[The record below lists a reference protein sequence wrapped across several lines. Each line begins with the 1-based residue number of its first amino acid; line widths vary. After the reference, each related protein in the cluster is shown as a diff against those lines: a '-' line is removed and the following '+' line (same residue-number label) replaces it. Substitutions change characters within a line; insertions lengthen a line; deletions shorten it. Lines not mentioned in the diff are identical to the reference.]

1 MFYLKYVIKM
11 NIFKKY
17 FNQSDNQ
24 INPDFEKMP
33 QEQLINLAYS
43 LKEKNNKQKEEID
56 KLTEENNNLKDSI
69 LNRKK
74 NTSEIKNIYKDLKN
88 TLFSSDE
95 IDINEKN
102 KEFNDFL
109 YDQYL
114 LYGGLEEEEIN
125 DLNQIKIKEDNWS
138 DNKDLFIFKQK
149 IIERNYQ
156 ELFRNIA
163 ASNELKKL
171 YGLNNVVND
180 NNSNIVKD
188 SSNISEDNKKEKL
201 NLNSDKNVA
210 VTGEGKKKKVK
221 SKKDKDKDKL
231 KDKKSSSDLKS
242 KINIDS
248 IDPIKNMKKK
258 EETNN
263 LLDDLLKEDNIEE
276 DNEISFKD
284 ISKNN

>member
-1 MFYLKYVIKM
+1 M
-11 NIFKKY
+11 NFLIKY
-17 FNQSDNQ
+17 FNQNEYQ

-33 QEQLINLAYS
+33 QEQLVNLAYS
-43 LKEKNNKQKEEID
+43 LKDKNNKNKEEID
-56 KLTEENNNLKDSI
+56 KYTEENNTLKDTI

-74 NTSEIKNIYKDLKN
+74 NTSEIKSIYKDLKN
-88 TLFSSDE
+88 TLFFSSE
-95 IDINEKN
+95 EPDINQKN
-102 KEFNDFL
+102 KDFTDFL

-138 DNKDLFIFKQK
+138 DNQDLFIFKQK

-171 YGLNNVVND
+171 YGLNNVIND
-180 NNSNIVKD
+180 NNSNVVKD
-188 SSNISEDNKKEKL
+188 SSNSTEDNKKEKL

-231 KDKKSSSDLKS
+231 KDKKSSSYLKS

-248 IDPIKNMKKK
+248 IDPIKKMKKK

>member
-1 MFYLKYVIKM
+1 M
-11 NIFKKY
+11 NFLIKY
-17 FNQSDNQ
+17 FNQNEYQ

-33 QEQLINLAYS
+33 QEQLVNLAYS
-43 LKEKNNKQKEEID
+43 LKEKNNKNKEEID
-56 KLTEENNNLKDSI
+56 KYTEENNTLKDTI

-74 NTSEIKNIYKDLKN
+74 NTSEIKSIYKDLKN
-88 TLFSSDE
+88 TLFFSSE
-95 IDINEKN
+95 EPDINQKN
-102 KEFNDFL
+102 KDFTDFL

-138 DNKDLFIFKQK
+138 DNQDLFIFKQK

-171 YGLNNVVND
+171 YGLNNVIND
-180 NNSNIVKD
+180 NNSNVVKD
-188 SSNISEDNKKEKL
+188 SSNSTEDNKKEKL

>member
-1 MFYLKYVIKM
+1 M
-11 NIFKKY
+11 NFLIKY
-17 FNQSDNQ
+17 FNQNEYQ

-33 QEQLINLAYS
+33 QEQLVNLAYS
-43 LKEKNNKQKEEID
+43 LKDKNNKNKEEID
-56 KLTEENNNLKDSI
+56 KYTEENNTLKDTI

-74 NTSEIKNIYKDLKN
+74 NTSEIKSIYKDLKN
-88 TLFSSDE
+88 TLFFSSE
-95 IDINEKN
+95 EPDINQKN
-102 KEFNDFL
+102 KDFTDFL

-138 DNKDLFIFKQK
+138 DNQDLFIFKQK

-201 NLNSDKNVA
+201 NLNSDKNVTA
-210 VTGEGKKKKVK
+210 TGEGKKKNVK

-263 LLDDLLKEDNIEE
+263 LLDDLLKEDNNEE

>member
-1 MFYLKYVIKM
+1 M
-11 NIFKKY
+11 NFLIKY
-17 FNQSDNQ
+17 FNQNEYQ

-33 QEQLINLAYS
+33 QEQLVNLAYS
-43 LKEKNNKQKEEID
+43 LKDKNNKNKEEID
-56 KLTEENNNLKDSI
+56 KYTEENNTLKDTI

-74 NTSEIKNIYKDLKN
+74 NTSEIKSIYKDLKN
-88 TLFSSDE
+88 TLFFSSE
-95 IDINEKN
+95 EPDINQKN
-102 KEFNDFL
+102 KDFTDFL

-138 DNKDLFIFKQK
+138 DNQDLFIFKQK

-188 SSNISEDNKKEKL
+188 SSNSTEDNKKEKL
-201 NLNSDKNVA
+201 NLNSDKNVT

>member
-1 MFYLKYVIKM
+1 M
-11 NIFKKY
+11 NFLIKY
-17 FNQSDNQ
+17 FNQNEYQ

-33 QEQLINLAYS
+33 QEQLVNLAYS
-43 LKEKNNKQKEEID
+43 LKDKNNKNKEEID
-56 KLTEENNNLKDSI
+56 KYTEENNTLKDTI

-74 NTSEIKNIYKDLKN
+74 NTSEIKSIYKDLKN
-88 TLFSSDE
+88 TLFFSSE
-95 IDINEKN
+95 EPDINQKN
-102 KEFNDFL
+102 KDFTDFL

-138 DNKDLFIFKQK
+138 DNQDLFIFKQK

-180 NNSNIVKD
+180 NNSNVVKD
-188 SSNISEDNKKEKL
+188 SSNSTEDNKKEKL

>member
-1 MFYLKYVIKM
+1 M
-11 NIFKKY
+11 NFLIKY
-17 FNQSDNQ
+17 FNQNEYQ

-33 QEQLINLAYS
+33 QEQLVNLAYS
-43 LKEKNNKQKEEID
+43 LKDKNNKNKEEID
-56 KLTEENNNLKDSI
+56 KYTEENNTLKDTI

-74 NTSEIKNIYKDLKN
+74 NTSEIKSIYKDLKN
-88 TLFSSDE
+88 TLFFSSE
-95 IDINEKN
+95 EPDINQKN
-102 KEFNDFL
+102 KDFTDFL

-138 DNKDLFIFKQK
+138 DNQDLFIFKQK
-149 IIERNYQ
+149 IIERNYH

-180 NNSNIVKD
+180 NNSNVVKD

>member
-1 MFYLKYVIKM
+1 M
-11 NIFKKY
+11 NFLIKY
-17 FNQSDNQ
+17 FNQNEYQ

-33 QEQLINLAYS
+33 QEQLVNLAYS
-43 LKEKNNKQKEEID
+43 LKDKNNKNKEEID
-56 KLTEENNNLKDSI
+56 KYTEENNTLKDTI

-74 NTSEIKNIYKDLKN
+74 NTSEIKSIYKDLKN
-88 TLFSSDE
+88 TLFFSSE
-95 IDINEKN
+95 EPDINQKN
-102 KEFNDFL
+102 KDFTDFL

-138 DNKDLFIFKQK
+138 DNQDLFIFKQK

-171 YGLNNVVND
+171 YGLNNVIND
-180 NNSNIVKD
+180 NNSNVVKD
-188 SSNISEDNKKEKL
+188 SSNSTEDNKKEKL

>member
-1 MFYLKYVIKM
+1 M
-11 NIFKKY
+11 NFLIKY
-17 FNQSDNQ
+17 FNQNEYQ

-33 QEQLINLAYS
+33 QEQLVNLAYS
-43 LKEKNNKQKEEID
+43 LKDKNNKNKEEID
-56 KLTEENNNLKDSI
+56 KYTEENNTLKDTI

-74 NTSEIKNIYKDLKN
+74 NTSEIKSIYKDLKN
-88 TLFSSDE
+88 TLFFSSE
-95 IDINEKN
+95 EPDINQKN
-102 KEFNDFL
+102 KDFTDFL

-138 DNKDLFIFKQK
+138 DNQDLFIFKQK

-188 SSNISEDNKKEKL
+188 SSNSTEDNKKEKL

>member
-1 MFYLKYVIKM
+1 M
-11 NIFKKY
+11 NFLIKY
-17 FNQSDNQ
+17 FNQNEYQ

-33 QEQLINLAYS
+33 QEQLVNLAYS
-43 LKEKNNKQKEEID
+43 LKDKNNKNKEEID
-56 KLTEENNNLKDSI
+56 KYTEENNTLKDTI

-74 NTSEIKNIYKDLKN
+74 NTSEIKSIYKDLKN
-88 TLFSSDE
+88 TLFFSSE
-95 IDINEKN
+95 EPDINQKN
-102 KEFNDFL
+102 KDFTDFL

-138 DNKDLFIFKQK
+138 DNQDLFIFKQK

-188 SSNISEDNKKEKL
+188 SSNISEDNKNEKL

>member
-1 MFYLKYVIKM
+1 M
-11 NIFKKY
+11 NFLIKY
-17 FNQSDNQ
+17 FNQNEYQ

-33 QEQLINLAYS
+33 QEQLVNLAYS
-43 LKEKNNKQKEEID
+43 LKDKNNKNKEEID
-56 KLTEENNNLKDSI
+56 KYTEENNTLKDTI

-74 NTSEIKNIYKDLKN
+74 NTSEIKSIYKDLKN
-88 TLFSSDE
+88 TLFFSSE
-95 IDINEKN
+95 EPDINQKN
-102 KEFNDFL
+102 KDFTDFL

-138 DNKDLFIFKQK
+138 DNQDLFIFKQK

-171 YGLNNVVND
+171 YGLNNVIND
-180 NNSNIVKD
+180 NNSNVVKD
-188 SSNISEDNKKEKL
+188 SSNSTEDNKKEKL
-201 NLNSDKNVA
+201 NLNSDKNVT

>member
-1 MFYLKYVIKM
+1 M
-11 NIFKKY
+11 
-17 FNQSDNQ
+17 
-24 INPDFEKMP
+24 
-33 QEQLINLAYS
+33 
-43 LKEKNNKQKEEID
+43 
-56 KLTEENNNLKDSI
+56 
-69 LNRKK
+69 
-74 NTSEIKNIYKDLKN
+74 
-88 TLFSSDE
+88 
-95 IDINEKN
+95 
-102 KEFNDFL
+102 
-109 YDQYL
+109 
-114 LYGGLEEEEIN
+114 
-125 DLNQIKIKEDNWS
+125 
-138 DNKDLFIFKQK
+138 
-149 IIERNYQ
+149 
-156 ELFRNIA
+156 
-163 ASNELKKL
+163 KKL

-180 NNSNIVKD
+180 NNSNVVKD

>member
-1 MFYLKYVIKM
+1 M
-11 NIFKKY
+11 NFLIKY
-17 FNQSDNQ
+17 FNQNEYQ

-33 QEQLINLAYS
+33 QEQLVNLAYS
-43 LKEKNNKQKEEID
+43 LKEKNNKNKEEID
-56 KLTEENNNLKDSI
+56 KYTEENNTLKDTI

-74 NTSEIKNIYKDLKN
+74 NTSEIKSIYKDLKN
-88 TLFSSDE
+88 TLFFSSE
-95 IDINEKN
+95 EPDINQKN
-102 KEFNDFL
+102 KDFTDFL

-138 DNKDLFIFKQK
+138 DNQDLFIFKQK
-149 IIERNYQ
+149 IIERNYH

-180 NNSNIVKD
+180 NNSNVVKD

>member
-1 MFYLKYVIKM
+1 M
-11 NIFKKY
+11 NFLIKY
-17 FNQSDNQ
+17 FNQNEYQ
-24 INPDFEKMP
+24 INPEFEKMP
-33 QEQLINLAYS
+33 QEQLVNLAYS
-43 LKEKNNKQKEEID
+43 LKEKNNKNKEEID
-56 KLTEENNNLKDSI
+56 KYTEENNTLKDTI

-74 NTSEIKNIYKDLKN
+74 NTSEIKSIYKDLKN
-88 TLFSSDE
+88 TLFFSSE
-95 IDINEKN
+95 EPDINQKN
-102 KEFNDFL
+102 KDFTDFL

-138 DNKDLFIFKQK
+138 DNQDLFIFKQK

-171 YGLNNVVND
+171 YGLNNVIND
-180 NNSNIVKD
+180 NNSNVVKD
-188 SSNISEDNKKEKL
+188 SSNSTEDNKKEKL

-248 IDPIKNMKKK
+248 IDPIKKMKKK